1 MGVGSRSTKALE
13 GLTTGS
19 RPVREVPP
27 GGWAGREAGA
37 FTFTALREPRARLVS
52 QYHQKMTRPD
62 LFLKLLRRTYPTDG
76 ADNDDKAD
84 AAGFGGGTRPRAWD
98 AEHPP
103 TLLEFLGWVRDA
115 RIDNYHVRYYLG
127 LRGVDRPL
135 GAADLEAAQAVLQ
148 DQMDAVLI
156 TERLGEAGCLL
167 EQLGWAPRAAEARV
181 RRRPWPWAWLT
192 GRGGGPGGAEEADP
206 TVAALLEELTRL
218 DRRLHAYA
226 VGLFERQL
234 AACECCRG

>member
-1 MGVGSRSTKALE
+1 M
-13 GLTTGS
+13 
-19 RPVREVPP
+19 PP

-62 LFLKLLRRTYPTDG
+62 LFLKLLRRTYPADG
-76 ADNDDKAD
+76 AVDDDEVDAAADDEVD
-84 AAGFGGGTRPRAWD
+84 AAGDGAAAAGVGGGGTRPRAWD

-115 RIDNYHVRYYLG
+115 RIDNYHVRFLLG

-135 GAADLEAAQAVLQ
+135 GAANLEAAQAMLR

-181 RRRPWPWAWLT
+181 RRRPWSWAWLT
-192 GRGGGPGGAEEADP
+192 GRGGRPQAEEADP
-206 TVAALLEELTRL
+206 AVAALLEELTRL